1 MARLGTCETQ
11 GRPVSG
17 QEEEI
22 VGWQNCRWNRRE
34 RQVFLVTFGVMREK
48 TEEKRLAILRIL
60 REAERPLGSSAI
72 TERLS
77 AMGHDISERTV
88 RFHLLDMD
96 KAGLTE
102 NLGRNGR
109 AVTQRGTDELD
120 DARGFEKVGILSA
133 KIDQMTYKMDF
144 DLASKTGTVVLNVSL
159 IERAD
164 LARAIPLMRRVF
176 AAGYAMGNLITLL
189 RPGEQVGQ
197 SPIPEGKVGIG
208 TVCSI
213 TVNGVLVAHGIP
225 TNSRFGGLL
234 ELRDHKA
241 TRWAEF
247 INYDGTTLD
256 PLEIFIR
263 SVMTDYVGATKT
275 GNGLIGASFR
285 EVPADSREHV
295 LELGRRMDQ
304 VGLGGVFM
312 IGWPGR
318 PLLEI
323 PVSEGRLG
331 LVVVGGLNPV
341 AILEE
346 QGLRVHRT
354 GALAGLIAYARLFPY
369 EELEARPRDL
379 N

>member
-1 MARLGTCETQ
+1 
-11 GRPVSG
+11 
-17 QEEEI
+17 
-22 VGWQNCRWNRRE
+22 
-34 RQVFLVTFGVMREK
+34 MREK
-48 TEEKRLAILRIL
+48 TEEKRLAILRTL
-60 REAERPLGSSAI
+60 REAGQPLGSSKI
-72 TERLS
+72 TERLA

-96 KAGLTE
+96 KAGLTQ

-109 AVTQRGTDELD
+109 AATQRGLDELD
-120 DARGFEKVGILSA
+120 NARAFEKVGFLSA

-144 DLASKTGTVVLNVSL
+144 DLLNKTGTVVLNVSL
-159 IERAD
+159 IERD
-164 LARAIPLMRRVF
+164 QLERSIPLMRDVF
-176 AAGYAMGNLITLL
+176 AAGYAMGKLLTLFK
-189 RPGEQVGQ
+189 PGEHVGQ
-197 SPIPEGKVGIG
+197 TAVPEGSVGIG

-213 TVNGVLVAHGIP
+213 TLNGVLVSHGIP

-241 TRWAEF
+241 TRFVEF
-247 INYDGTTLD
+247 INYDATTLD

-263 SVMTDYVGATKT
+263 SVMTDYVGATRT

-285 EVPADSREHV
+285 EVPADSRDHV
-295 LELGRRMDQ
+295 LDLGRQMDK
-304 VGLGGVFM
+304 VGLGGVFL

-346 QGLRVHRT
+346 RGIKVHRT
-354 GALAGLIAYARLFPY
+354 GAMAGLIDYRRLFHY
-369 EELEARPRDL
+369 EELGDRVSQL

>member
-1 MARLGTCETQ
+1 
-11 GRPVSG
+11 
-17 QEEEI
+17 
-22 VGWQNCRWNRRE
+22 
-34 RQVFLVTFGVMREK
+34 MRES

-60 REAERPLGSSAI
+60 READKSLGSSKI

-96 KAGLTE
+96 KSGLTQ

-109 AVTQRGTDELD
+109 AITQRGLNELD
-120 DARGFEKVGILSA
+120 SARGFEKVGILSA
-133 KIDQMTYKMDF
+133 KIDQMTYKMNF
-144 DLASKTGTVVLNVSL
+144 DLVSKTGTVVVNVSVIPRDQL
-159 IERAD
+159 ERC
-164 LARAIPLMRRVF
+164 IPLMQRVF
-176 AAGYAMGNLITLL
+176 AAGYAMGKLIALL
-189 RPGEQVGQ
+189 HPGEQVGQ
-197 SPIPEGKVGIG
+197 MAVPEGTVGIA

-234 ELRDHKA
+234 ELREHKA
-241 TRWAEF
+241 TRFTEF

-263 SVMTDYVGATKT
+263 SVMTDYVGATRN

-285 EVPADSREHV
+285 EVPADSRDHV
-295 LELGRRMDQ
+295 LDLGQQMER
-304 VGLGGVFM
+304 VGLGAIYMV
-312 IGWPGR
+312 GWPGQ

-331 LVVVGGLNPV
+331 IVVIGGLNPV

-346 QGLRVHRT
+346 KGIPVYRT
-354 GALAGLIAYARLFPY
+354 GALAGLIDYGRLFHY
-369 EELEARPRDL
+369 EELSDRAREL
-379 N
+379 G

>member
-1 MARLGTCETQ
+1 
-11 GRPVSG
+11 
-17 QEEEI
+17 
-22 VGWQNCRWNRRE
+22 
-34 RQVFLVTFGVMREK
+34 MRDK
-48 TEEKRLAILRIL
+48 TEEKRLAILRAL
-60 REAERPLGSSAI
+60 RDANGPLGSSRIA
-72 TERLS
+72 ERLS
-77 AMGHDISERTV
+77 AMGHDMSERTV

-109 AVTQRGTDELD
+109 AVTQRGLSELD
-120 DARGFEKVGILSA
+120 SAQSYEKVGFLSA

-144 DLASKTGTVVLNVSL
+144 ELATRSGRVVLNVSIIDRAQLRRSVPL
-159 IERAD
+159 IEA
-164 LARAIPLMRRVF
+164 VF
-176 AAGYAMGNLITLL
+176 AAGYSMGTLMTLL

-197 SPIPEGKVGIG
+197 TPVPEGSVGIG

-241 TRWAEF
+241 TRFTEF
-247 INYDGTTLD
+247 INYDGTTID
-256 PLEIFIR
+256 PLEVFIR
-263 SVMTDYVGATKT
+263 SVMTDYVGATRT

-285 EVPADSREHV
+285 EVPADSRDHV
-295 LELGRRMDQ
+295 LALGHQMELA
-304 VGLGGVFM
+304 GLGGLFLV
-312 IGWPGR
+312 GWPGR
-318 PLLEI
+318 PLLDI

-346 QGLRVHRT
+346 QGIRVHRT
-354 GALAGLIAYARLFPY
+354 GALAGLLEYSRLFHY
-369 EELEARPRDL
+369 QELGDRVEML
-379 N
+379 G

>member
-1 MARLGTCETQ
+1 
-11 GRPVSG
+11 
-17 QEEEI
+17 
-22 VGWQNCRWNRRE
+22 
-34 RQVFLVTFGVMREK
+34 MREK

-60 REAERPLGSSAI
+60 READGPVGSSRI
-72 TERLS
+72 TEQLV
-77 AMGHDISERTV
+77 AMGYDISERTV

-96 KAGLTE
+96 KAGLTQ
-102 NLGRNGR
+102 NLGRHGR
-109 AVTQRGTDELD
+109 AVTQRGLNELES
-120 DARGFEKVGILSA
+120 ARGFEKVGILSA

-144 DLASKTGTVVLNVSL
+144 DLATKTGTVVLNVSL
-159 IERAD
+159 IERVQLERSVPMIRD
-164 LARAIPLMRRVF
+164 VF
-176 AAGYAMGNLITLL
+176 AAGYGMGQLMALFQ
-189 RPGEQVGQ
+189 PGEHVGQ
-197 SPIPEGKVGIG
+197 TTVPEGRVGIG

-213 TVNGVLVAHGIP
+213 TLNGVLVAHGIP

-234 ELRDHKA
+234 ELRGHKA
-241 TRWAEF
+241 TRFAEF

-263 SVMTDYVGATKT
+263 SVMTDYVGATRT

-285 EVPADSREHV
+285 EVPADSRDHV
-295 LELGRRMDQ
+295 LELSHRMDQ
-304 VGLGGVFM
+304 VGLGGVFL

-346 QGLRVHRT
+346 RGIRVHRT
-354 GALAGLIAYARLFPY
+354 GALAGLIDYSRLFHY
-369 EELEARPRDL
+369 QELSDRVRDL

>member
-1 MARLGTCETQ
+1 
-11 GRPVSG
+11 
-17 QEEEI
+17 
-22 VGWQNCRWNRRE
+22 
-34 RQVFLVTFGVMREK
+34 MRAK

-60 REAERPLGSSAI
+60 READRPLSSSRL

-77 AMGHDISERTV
+77 AMGRDISERTV

-96 KAGLTE
+96 EGGLTQ

-109 AVTQRGTDELD
+109 AITRRGLSELD
-120 DARGFEKVGILSA
+120 AARGFEKVGILSA

-159 IERAD
+159 IERD
-164 LARAIPLMRRVF
+164 QLERSIPHICDVF
-176 AAGYAMGNLITLL
+176 AAGYAMGKLLTLL
-189 RPGEQVGQ
+189 RPGEQVGEV
-197 SPIPEGKVGIG
+197 PVPDGTVGIG

-213 TVNGVLVAHGIP
+213 TLNGVLVSHGIP

-234 ELRDHKA
+234 ELREHKP
-241 TRWAEF
+241 TRFVEF

-263 SVMTDYVGATKT
+263 SVMTDYVGATRT

-285 EVPADSREHV
+285 EVPADSRDHV
-295 LELGRRMDQ
+295 LDLSHQADE
-304 VGLGGVFM
+304 VGLGGMFL
-312 IGWPGR
+312 IGWPGQ
-318 PLLEI
+318 PLLDI

-331 LVVVGGLNPV
+331 LVVIGGLNPV

-346 QGLRVHRT
+346 RGIRVRRT
-354 GALAGLIAYARLFPY
+354 GALAGLIDYSRLFHY
-369 EELEARPRDL
+369 EELRDRARQLD
-379 N
+379 

>member
-1 MARLGTCETQ
+1 
-11 GRPVSG
+11 
-17 QEEEI
+17 
-22 VGWQNCRWNRRE
+22 
-34 RQVFLVTFGVMREK
+34 MREK

-60 REAERPLGSSAI
+60 READGPVGSSRI
-72 TERLS
+72 TEQLV

-96 KAGLTE
+96 KAGLTQ

-109 AVTQRGTDELD
+109 AVTSRGLGELD
-120 DARGFEKVGILSA
+120 SARGFEKVGILSA

-159 IERAD
+159 LERNQ
-164 LARAIPLMRRVF
+164 LERSIPMMSAVF
-176 AAGYAMGNLITLL
+176 AAGYAMGKLMVLL
-189 RPGEQVGQ
+189 QPGEHVGQ
-197 SPIPEGKVGIG
+197 MAIPEGSVGIG

-213 TVNGVLVAHGIP
+213 TLNGVLVAHGIP

-234 ELRDHKA
+234 ELRDYKA
-241 TRWAEF
+241 ARFAEF

-263 SVMTDYVGATKT
+263 SVMTDYIGATRS

-285 EVPADSREHV
+285 EVPADSRDEV
-295 LELGRRMDQ
+295 IDLGHRMDQ
-304 VGLGGVFM
+304 VGLGGVFL

-346 QGLRVHRT
+346 SGIRVHRT
-354 GALAGLIAYARLFPY
+354 GALAGLIDYSRLFHY
-369 EELEARPRDL
+369 EELYDRARAL

>member
-1 MARLGTCETQ
+1 MYGTDMARD
-11 GRPVSG
+11 GRGAAPASG
-17 QEEEI
+17 KFAAAA
-22 VGWQNCRWNRRE
+22 RFD
-34 RQVFLVTFGVMREK
+34 RQLSGKIPDMRES

-60 REAERPLGSSAI
+60 RDADKPLGSSKI

-96 KAGLTE
+96 NAGLTQ

-109 AVTQRGTDELD
+109 SITQRGVTELD
-120 DARGFEKVGILSA
+120 NNRGFEKVGILSA

-144 DLASKTGTVVLNVSL
+144 DLVKKTGTVVANVSVL
-159 IERAD
+159 PRSELERS
-164 LARAIPLMRRVF
+164 IPLMSQVF
-176 AAGYAMGNLITLL
+176 AAGYAMGKLIAFLS
-189 RPGEQVGQ
+189 PGEQVGHLAV
-197 SPIPEGKVGIG
+197 PEGKVGIA

-213 TVNGVLVAHGIP
+213 TVNGVLVSHGIP

-234 ELRDHKA
+234 ELRDHKP
-241 TRWAEF
+241 TRFTEF

-263 SVMTDYVGATKT
+263 SVMTDYVGATRT

-285 EVPADSREHV
+285 EVPADSRDHV
-295 LELGRRMDQ
+295 LDLGRQMER
-304 VGLGGVFM
+304 VGLGAIALV
-312 IGWPGR
+312 GWPGQS
-318 PLLEI
+318 LLEI

-331 LVVVGGLNPV
+331 IVVVGGLNPV

-346 QGLRVHRT
+346 KGIPVYRT
-354 GALAGLIAYARLFPY
+354 GALAGLIDYARLFHY
-369 EELEARPRDL
+369 EELRERALQLD
-379 N
+379 

>member
-1 MARLGTCETQ
+1 
-11 GRPVSG
+11 
-17 QEEEI
+17 
-22 VGWQNCRWNRRE
+22 
-34 RQVFLVTFGVMREK
+34 MRES

-60 REAERPLGSSAI
+60 REAAGPLGSSKI

-77 AMGHDISERTV
+77 AMGHDVSERTV

-96 KAGLTE
+96 KGGLTQ

-109 AVTQRGTDELD
+109 AITPRGLSEVDTS
-120 DARGFEKVGILSA
+120 RGFERVGILSA

-144 DLASKTGTVVLNVSL
+144 DLVKKAGTVVVNVSVIPRDQL
-159 IERAD
+159 ERS
-164 LARAIPLMRRVF
+164 IPLMSRVF
-176 AAGYAMGNLITLL
+176 AAGYAMGKLIALL
-189 RPGEQVGQ
+189 QPGESVGQ
-197 SPIPEGKVGIG
+197 MAVPEGNVGIA

-213 TVNGVLVAHGIP
+213 TVNGVLVANGIP

-234 ELRDHKA
+234 EMREHRA
-241 TRWAEF
+241 THFAEW

-263 SVMTDYVGATKT
+263 SVMTDYVGATRT

-285 EVPADSREHV
+285 EVPADSRDHV
-295 LELGRRMDQ
+295 LELGRQMDQ
-304 VGLGGVFM
+304 VGLGAIHLV
-312 IGWPGR
+312 GWPGR

-331 LVVVGGLNPV
+331 IVVVGGLNPV

-346 QGLRVHRT
+346 KGIPVFRT
-354 GALAGLIAYARLFPY
+354 GALAGLMDYGRLFHY
-369 EELEARPRDL
+369 EELGERARLLD
-379 N
+379 